1 MIRITGGKFR
11 GRMIKEV
18 PDRRT
23 RYTSSVVRQ
32 AIFNMIDV
40 YGKSFLDLFCGS
52 CLVLIEAI
60 SREAIGGAGVDI
72 SGRAISTCRENL
84 KNLGILNLVKL
95 YKTDAIRFVRSKGES
110 FDVIF
115 MDPPYGLGLADKILK
130 RMREDILKDGGVV
143 IVEEDK
149 RWRVTV
155 PEFLEV
161 VSEKIYGD
169 TKLVVMRKI

>member
-11 GRMIKEV
+11 GRMIREV

-40 YGKSFLDLFCGS
+40 RGKSFLDLFCGS

-60 SREAIGGAGVDI
+60 SRGAVGGAGVDV

-84 KNLGILNLVKL
+84 RNLGVIDLVKL
-95 YKTDAIRFVRSKGES
+95 YKTDAVRFVRSRGES

-115 MDPPYGLGLADKILK
+115 MDPPYGLRLSDRVLK
-130 RMREDILKDGGVV
+130 NMREDILKDGGIV
-143 IVEEDK
+143 IVEEEK
-149 RWRVTV
+149 RWKVIV

-161 VSEKIYGD
+161 LSERVYGD
-169 TKLVVMRKI
+169 TKLVVMRKV